1 MKKPGISVILPVFN
15 GEPYL
20 DAAIKSMLNQG
31 LSDFELLIGN
41 DCSNDSTSQI
51 IRSFSDARI
60 KTFDR
65 EKNLGLFKNLNMLVM
80 SAESPLIRILCQDD
94 LLEPGCLE
102 EEVKFFSRHPDIGMS
117 FCKTYRI
124 DGCGAIIGKCVLGDL
139 PEVIDTKLSRQSFF
153 YHGCIPGNLS
163 TVCVRK
169 KSFDKFGLFNENYRV
184 AGDYEMWTRIC
195 ERKNLGVIHKYLV
208 KLRSHAKQLSK
219 ADSSGVDFIRETRN
233 IRSKLLPLL
242 PEEIRSH
249 AKGYVILRQNVLD
262 THYCLRCLTWGR
274 FKDFFKIASIMGAA
288 DFTLGI
294 IFWVLT
300 LNNHLY
306 RPKPKFLYMDSAR
319 KALR

>member
-1 MKKPGISVILPVFN
+1 MIPEISILLPLFN
-15 GEPYL
+15 GQEFL
-20 DAAIKSMLNQG
+20 HDCIKSALGQTYK
-31 LSDFELLIGN
+31 DFELLIGN
-41 DCSNDSTSQI
+41 DCSDDSTSQI

-65 EKNLGLFKNLNMLVM
+65 EKNLGLFKNLNMLVR

-124 DGCGAIIGKCVLGDL
+124 DGCGAITGKCVLGDL

-208 KLRSHAKQLSK
+208 RLRSHAKQLSK
-219 ADSSGVDFIRETRN
+219 TGNSGVDFIRETRK

-249 AKGYVILRQNVLD
+249 AKRYVMLRQNVLD

-274 FKDFFKIASIMGAA
+274 LKDFFKIASIMGAA
-288 DFTLGI
+288 DFTLGV
-294 IFWVLT
+294 IFWLLT
-300 LNNHLY
+300 LNNHFY
-306 RPKPKFLYMDSAR
+306 RPKPKFSYTNLTM
-319 KALR
+319 KASQ